1 MEPTAQKGESEFRSY
16 GVPLEAAPVERSQGS
31 GFIIG
36 ADGLILTNAHVIE
49 GAAEPAAV
57 VPALGEMPATE
68 DAMPEGQAVELQE
81 QQAEPE
87 PATMPAAYVVAPVV
101 ISPAPLVAEVPTA
114 EDVPVLVPVPEA
126 PPAGPPRAKPSG
138 PATAPGSAFNPEV
151 EPADK

>member
-1 MEPTAQKGESEFRSY
+1 
-16 GVPLEAAPVERSQGS
+16 
-31 GFIIG
+31 
-36 ADGLILTNAHVIE
+36 
-49 GAAEPAAV
+49 
-57 VPALGEMPATE
+57 
-68 DAMPEGQAVELQE
+68 MPEGQAAELQE

-126 PPAGPPRAKPSG
+126 PPVAPPRAKPSG